1 MVFGR
6 IYKCFLEKGVYWQW
20 KRIKLVFGYTRKI
33 RIYWQWFEKY
43 IKYKAKC
50 LGGYTSGIDRNS

>member
-33 RIYWQWFEKY
+33 RIYWQWFEKD